1 MKEAVVIINE
11 GIDEGLSF
19 QEISWCETYLKTA
32 SVRQACTESAMTL
45 GEAKRMLEKPNVK
58 VYLYNK
64 AQSYR
69 ADLENQSTSR
79 EDLKEVLKRIASDP
93 TTKVAERI
101 QAISKLN
108 DMFQFETVNRNII
121 NEASEDIEDVEN
133 ISISS
138 DEAEELLKAM
148 RGKNGNNKQ

>member
-121 NEASEDIEDVEN
+121 NESSEDIEDVEN

>member
-69 ADLENQSTSR
+69 TDLENQSTSR

-121 NEASEDIEDVEN
+121 NESSEDIEDVEN